1 MSDRRNNGSG
11 KGRPNYSRNRGGGG
25 RNMGRKRAVRPAE
38 NPVQSIVGRNAVK
51 EMLDSEPSR
60 IEKVFLDRKNPSHDL
75 VEIAGQSRKLNVPI
89 SYVPTIKLDKLGG
102 RTPHQGVAA
111 QISEIVYGDLEEELH
126 TIAETPD
133 LVKERKPILVVL
145 DGIEDT
151 GNLGA
156 ILRSAY
162 GFGVSAVIVS
172 TKSSA
177 PVTAATV
184 KASAGTAHKIPI
196 LRASEIGPCL
206 QQLKE
211 RGYWIVGTDGG
222 AESSIWD
229 QDWDRPVAIIIGGEN
244 KGISEDTRDLSDFL
258 VKIPLATELE
268 SLNASVSAAV
278 VLSSAMR
285 GR

>member
-1 MSDRRNNGSG
+1 MADRRNGGSNR
-11 KGRPNYSRNRGGGG
+11 GRPNSSKHRK
-25 RNMGRKRAVRPAE
+25 MGRKRAVRPAE

-51 EMLDSEPSR
+51 EMLDSEPTR

-75 VEIAGQSRKLNVPI
+75 VEIGGQCRKLNVPI

-111 QISEIVYGDLEEELH
+111 QISEISYGDLEEELH
-126 TIAETPD
+126 KIAGTPD
-133 LVKERKPILVVL
+133 LVKELKPILMIL

-177 PVTAATV
+177 PITAATV

-211 RGYWIVGTDGG
+211 RGYWIVGTDGQ
-222 AESSIWD
+222 AEKSIWE
-229 QDWDRPVAIIIGGEN
+229 QDWDKPVAIIIGGES
-244 KGISEDTRDLSDFL
+244 KGISEDTRTLSDFL
-258 VKIPLATELE
+258 IRIPLEKELE

-278 VLSSAMR
+278 VLSSAVR